1 MAASGD
7 GTHRAATLENG
18 PIYTS
23 TDSGVTW
30 AAQNSGS
37 SSDWEALAWSADGT
51 CLLAAA
57 DNGPLQLSQDAGV
70 TWTAVGPTLQD
81 WETVSVS
88 PHCTDQMANGYNSNT
103 GSYQTYVSTDK
114 GDTWALATTQGTN
127 VNSSVWPTQAQ
138 LIVAGAPTG
147 TDGVWVSADF
157 GNTWTVVPG
166 TDNGNYNTV
175 AASSGGKVIIA
186 TSYQGFIIS
195 RDSGATWAVT
205 SGSAFSNVAIS
216 PDGTALIVAN
226 FNFESSTSSSV
237 STDGGTTWT
246 ELSAG
251 PENFSR
257 FLAFDDQF
265 IAGGY
270 NGGPMYSLAAA
281 TTVGTAGSISGEQH
295 QSVTLQYSG
304 DGLFS
309 VIDNE
314 GFLTV
319 Q

>member
-1 MAASGD
+1 
-7 GTHRAATLENG
+7 
-18 PIYTS
+18 
-23 TDSGVTW
+23 
-30 AAQNSGS
+30 
-37 SSDWEALAWSADGT
+37 
-51 CLLAAA
+51 
-57 DNGPLQLSQDAGV
+57 
-70 TWTAVGPTLQD
+70 
-81 WETVSVS
+81 
-88 PHCTDQMANGYNSNT
+88 MANGYNSNT

>member
-1 MAASGD
+1 
-7 GTHRAATLENG
+7 
-18 PIYTS
+18 
-23 TDSGVTW
+23 
-30 AAQNSGS
+30 
-37 SSDWEALAWSADGT
+37 
-51 CLLAAA
+51 
-57 DNGPLQLSQDAGV
+57 
-70 TWTAVGPTLQD
+70 
-81 WETVSVS
+81 
-88 PHCTDQMANGYNSNT
+88 MANGYNSNT

-114 GDTWALATTQGTN
+114 GDTWALAPTQGSN
-127 VNSSVWPTQAQ
+127 LISSVWPAQAQ

-147 TDGVWVSADF
+147 TYTSGVWVSSDF
-157 GNTWTVVPG
+157 GNTWTIVPG

-205 SGSAFSNVAIS
+205 SGNAFSNVAIS

-265 IAGGY
+265 MAGGY
-270 NGGPMYSLAAA
+270 NGGLMYSLAAA

-314 GFLTV
+314 GFRTV